1 MNKEVANLLQGYK
14 KMNELTEKERIT
26 LLPTLTIEDARS
38 RYIDLCQVWEQSK
51 RSSGDLQLLDQLK
64 IEENVKRRHSID
76 RLTLRGRR
84 YDRSI

>member
-38 RYIDLCQVWEQSK
+38 RCIDLCQVWEQSK

-64 IEENVKRRHSID
+64 VEENVKRRRSLD